1 MVTPHDEQEPRRV
14 VITGVGAIT
23 AAGPTAPDFWQA
35 LLDGRVAVSPLDGM
49 PRPAA
54 GGIIHSYDGPAGV
67 PERLLERLNRPS
79 RLALDAAIQAV
90 GDARIAFHQDNAFA
104 VAAVTGTAHP
114 QADGE
119 GWAALGAG
127 LAGATI
133 GLNIAGPA
141 FAISASGASGAA
153 AIVQAAAMIRSGIVR
168 AALAVGAEAPL
179 TPNTWQA
186 WERAGLL
193 DPGVEPDG
201 QRPFDARRRGIV
213 LGEGAGALLLEDR
226 QLAVQRGA
234 RIYAELAGEAQTNG
248 PPGDGQPPT
257 DIEIAR
263 HAVSDALRRAGLSP
277 QMIDVVFTAGVGTPD
292 GDARETDLLERAL
305 GGRIRD
311 MYVTAVSPA
320 VGYTIGASGALSAV
334 AAAIA
339 LSEGR
344 TPPHATWRDLD
355 PACNLGLNTRERS
368 DQLVGAVVAGY
379 GAHGQNAA
387 LALTRHRAAVGD
399 ELPLLQQAQ

>member
-1 MVTPHDEQEPRRV
+1 MTPNRQNDAPRRV
-14 VITGVGAIT
+14 VVTGLGAIT

-35 LLDGRVAVSPLDGM
+35 LLDARVAVASLDGM
-49 PRPAA
+49 SRPAA
-54 GGIIHSYDGPAGV
+54 AGIIHAHDGPPGV
-67 PERLLERLNRPS
+67 PQHLLERLNRPS

-90 GDARIAFHQDNAFA
+90 ADARIAFHQENAFA
-104 VAAVTGTAHP
+104 VAAITGTAHP
-114 QADGE
+114 QAGGE
-119 GWAALGAG
+119 GWSALAAG
-127 LAGATI
+127 LAGTTI
-133 GLNIAGPA
+133 GLNIAGPT
-141 FAISASGASGAA
+141 FTVSAGGASGLVAVA
-153 AIVQAAAMIRSGIVR
+153 QAAAMIRSGVVR

-179 TPNTWQA
+179 SADVWEA
-186 WERAGLL
+186 WNRTGLL
-193 DPGVEPDG
+193 DPGAETDA

-234 RIYAELAGEAQTNG
+234 RIYAELAGEAQTGG
-248 PPGDGQPPT
+248 PPADGVPPT

-263 HAVSDALRRAGLSP
+263 RALNDALRQAELSP
-277 QMIDVVFTAGVGTPD
+277 QMIDVVFTAGIGVPD
-292 GDARETDLLERAL
+292 GDARETDILERAL

-320 VGYTIGASGALSAV
+320 VGYTIGANGALSAV

-344 TPPHATWRDLD
+344 TPPHATWRELD

-368 DQLVGAVVAGY
+368 DHLVGAVVAAY
-379 GAHGQNAA
+379 GTHGQNAA
-387 LALTRHRAAVGD
+387 LALTPHRAALGD
-399 ELPLLQQAQ
+399 ELPLLQ

>member
-1 MVTPHDEQEPRRV
+1 M
-14 VITGVGAIT
+14 
-23 AAGPTAPDFWQA
+23 AA
-35 LLDGRVAVSPLDGM
+35 L
-49 PRPAA
+49 
-54 GGIIHSYDGPAGV
+54 
-67 PERLLERLNRPS
+67 
-79 RLALDAAIQAV
+79 
-90 GDARIAFHQDNAFA
+90 
-104 VAAVTGTAHP
+104 TGTAHP
-114 QADGE
+114 QAEGE

-141 FAISASGASGAA
+141 FAISAGGASGAA
-153 AIVQAAAMIRSGIVR
+153 AIVQAAAMIRSGVVR

-179 TPNTWQA
+179 SANVWEA

-193 DPGVEPDG
+193 DPGAEPDA
-201 QRPFDARRRGIV
+201 QRPFDARRRGLV

-234 RIYAELAGEAQTNG
+234 RIYAELAGEAQTSG

-263 HAVSDALRRAGLSP
+263 HAVSDALSRAGLSP
-277 QMIDVVFTAGVGTPD
+277 QMIDVVFTAGIGTPA

-344 TPPHATWRDLD
+344 TPPHATWRELD
-355 PACNLGLNTRERS
+355 PACNLGLNTRQRS
-368 DQLVGAVVAGY
+368 DQLMGAVVAGY

-387 LALTRHRAAVGD
+387 LALTRHRAAAGD
-399 ELPLLQQAQ
+399 ELPLL